1 MKHNW
6 PDSTVTC
13 IKNGQS
19 GQLSFIAQHSSVQ
32 VCVLTRAWT
41 KGDMKNGQ
49 PPIECMIFSSQPGHP
64 PHISGCFLFGLCGF
78 RGGEWRRWHK
88 WVNKAAVE
96 KKLHLPNTMY
106 NYAPQS
112 RGPYRQWLLL
122 DLHVWLL
129 RWPKKILHLTVSS
142 WWALCLH
149 LQLSSLFLGLE

>member
-1 MKHNW
+1 MVFVSKKSSKWVHYLLLLNSLAFKCVCLLMHAPRVTW
-6 PDSTVTC
+6 KMDSP
-13 IKNGQS
+13 S
-19 GQLSFIAQHSSVQ
+19 
-32 VCVLTRAWT
+32 
-41 KGDMKNGQ
+41 
-49 PPIECMIFSSQPGHP
+49 ECMIFSSQPGHP